1 MLNNQQRVANMAD
14 KCLRSLSLERKTRKK
29 EFLRDTV
36 FPMVGFSVAL
46 STIYLG
52 YQINAY
58 NE

>member
-46 STIYLG
+46 SIIHLDY
-52 YQINAY
+52 
-58 NE
+58 